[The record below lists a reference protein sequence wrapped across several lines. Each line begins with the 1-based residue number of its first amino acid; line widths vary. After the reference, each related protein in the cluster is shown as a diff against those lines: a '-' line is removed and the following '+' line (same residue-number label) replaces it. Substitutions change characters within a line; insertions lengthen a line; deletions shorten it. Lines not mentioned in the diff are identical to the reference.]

1 MRSSM
6 PDKLSAERAGRDES
20 RKNIQIIP
28 DSSQYTKRRDLPML
42 SRNTKYILMIL
53 VVIGFIGIGLV
64 IEQSSAIGFSLLAYC
79 LGLVIGL
86 RSAVALISLNT
97 GKTRSFPDVTL
108 KKSGYAVIAVLIL
121 LFAAIAG
128 WTAYC
133 LGCFMPEGFETA
145 VMAYIAGF
153 GISCIAVSTCFY
165 LQRYLP
171 HEENPDEA

>member
-1 MRSSM
+1 MSASL

-20 RKNIQIIP
+20 RKNIRSSLTVVSIP
-28 DSSQYTKRRDLPML
+28 NGGISPML

-97 GKTRSFPDVTL
+97 GKTKSFPDVTL

-133 LGCFMPEGFETA
+133 LGCFIPEGFETA

-171 HEENPDEA
+171 HEESPDKA

>member
-1 MRSSM
+1 M

-28 DSSQYTKRRDLPML
+28 DSSQYTKQREHPMF

-53 VVIGFIGIGLV
+53 VITGFIGIGLV

-97 GKTRSFPDVTL
+97 GKTRRHCSTDSPLCRHCRMDR
-108 KKSGYAVIAVLIL
+108 VLSRM
-121 LFAAIAG
+121 FHAG
-128 WTAYC
+128 
-133 LGCFMPEGFETA
+133 GF
-145 VMAYIAGF
+145 
-153 GISCIAVSTCFY
+153 
-165 LQRYLP
+165 
-171 HEENPDEA
+171 

>member
-1 MRSSM
+1 
-6 PDKLSAERAGRDES
+6 
-20 RKNIQIIP
+20 
-28 DSSQYTKRRDLPML
+28 ML

-97 GKTRSFPDVTL
+97 GKTKSFPDVTL

-133 LGCFMPEGFETA
+133 LGCFIPEGFETA

-171 HEENPDEA
+171 HEESPDES